1 MMPNRRDVLAG
12 LPLAAALPGT
22 ASARAQEMAPGVA
35 LTAFVSAGQEVAAV
49 LFTPTRPGGA
59 MRGAGVILLN
69 GGGGTN
75 NDLPR
80 FWRDA
85 VRMTERGYVVVMPN
99 YLGATPEP
107 SPRNR
112 ARWAELVADCADWLA
127 AAHGVGASRV
137 ALMGFSRGGW
147 LATET
152 ALTRP
157 GFRCAVGIASGGD
170 LPVEA
175 ITHRP
180 PVLLIYADADPVV
193 PPASTRAWQ
202 RRMRDAGV
210 RVETHVLDS
219 GNHVFEPSEWSEIFG
234 RAERFA
240 RPHLA

>member
-1 MMPNRRDVLAG
+1 MNSTRRLVFGGG
-12 LPLAAALPGT
+12 LSLAAVG
-22 ASARAQEMAPGVA
+22 RVVAQEMAPGVA
-35 LTAFVSAGQEVAAV
+35 LIAFRSEGQDVAAV
-49 LFTPTRPGGA
+49 LFTPVRQGGT
-59 MRGAGVILLN
+59 MRGAGVVLLN

-80 FWRDA
+80 FYRDA

-107 SPRNR
+107 SPDNR
-112 ARWAELVADCADWLA
+112 ARWARLVADCAEWLA
-127 AAHGVGASRV
+127 SNHGVEAGRV
-137 ALMGFSRGGW
+137 AVMGFSRGGW
-147 LATET
+147 LAAET

-170 LPVEA
+170 LPVER
-175 ITHRP
+175 ITHKP

-193 PPASTRAWQ
+193 PPASTRAWG
-202 RRMRDAGV
+202 RRMRDADV
-210 RVETHVLDS
+210 PVEISVLDS

>member
-1 MMPNRRDVLAG
+1 MTLTRRHFAG
-12 LPLAAALPGT
+12 APLAALMGG
-22 ASARAQEMAPGVA
+22 SAFGQEMAPGVS

-49 LFTPTRPGGA
+49 LFTPTRPGGP
-59 MRGAGVILLN
+59 MRGAGVVLLN

-80 FWRDA
+80 FYRDA

-107 SPRNR
+107 DPRNR
-112 ARWAELVADCADWLA
+112 VRWVDLVVDCATWLTN
-127 AAHGVGASRV
+127 AHGVGAGRV

-170 LPVEA
+170 LAVEA
-175 ITHRP
+175 IVHRP
-180 PVLLIYADADPVV
+180 PVLLIHADADPVV
-193 PPASTRAWQ
+193 APATTRAWR

-210 RVETHVLDS
+210 PVETYVLDS

-240 RPHLA
+240 RPHLS

>member
-1 MMPNRRDVLAG
+1 MTSVARRRVLAG
-12 LPLAAALPGT
+12 GLCLATGGAGR
-22 ASARAQEMAPGVA
+22 ARSQDMAPGVA
-35 LTAFVSAGQEVAAV
+35 LASFPSEGQDVAAV
-49 LFTPTRPGGA
+49 LFTPLRPEA
-59 MRGAGVILLN
+59 PMWGAGIVLLN

-80 FWRDA
+80 FYRDA

-99 YLGATPEP
+99 YLGATPRP
-107 SPRNR
+107 DPGNR
-112 ARWAELVADCADWLA
+112 ARWGRLVSDCADWMT
-127 AAHGVGASRV
+127 AAHGVGAGRV

-157 GFRCAVGIASGGD
+157 GFRCAVGIASSGD
-170 LPVEA
+170 LEPAQIV
-175 ITHRP
+175 HRP

-193 PPASTRAWQ
+193 PPETTRAWQ

-210 RVETHVLDS
+210 RVEVEVLDS

-234 RAERFA
+234 RSERFA
-240 RPHLA
+240 RPHLR

>member
-1 MMPNRRDVLAG
+1 MAGGLA
-12 LPLAAALPGT
+12 LAPLHAWGSQDLG
-22 ASARAQEMAPGVA
+22 PGVA
-35 LTAFVSAGQEVAAV
+35 LTSFISEGQEVAAV
-49 LFTPTRPGGA
+49 LFTPVRPDA
-59 MRGAGVILLN
+59 PMRGAGVILLN

-80 FWRDA
+80 FYRDA

-99 YLGATPEP
+99 YLGPTPTP
-107 SPRNR
+107 SPENR
-112 ARWAELVADCADWLA
+112 ARWVRLVSDCADWLA
-127 AAHGVGASRV
+127 SAHGVGPGRV
-137 ALMGFSRGGW
+137 ATMGFSRGGW

-170 LPVEA
+170 LPAERIV
-175 ITHRP
+175 HKP

-202 RRMRDAGV
+202 RRMRAAGV
-210 RVETHVLDS
+210 RVETYVLDS
-219 GNHVFEPSEWSEIFG
+219 TNHVFEPPEWGEIFS

-240 RPHLA
+240 RPHLG

>member
-1 MMPNRRDVLAG
+1 MPNRRVVLVGGMAW
-12 LPLAAALPGT
+12 
-22 ASARAQEMAPGVA
+22 ASAWPTSAQELAPGVA
-35 LTAFVSAGQEVAAV
+35 LRTFQTGGAQAAAV
-49 LFTPTRPGGA
+49 VFSPLRSGA
-59 MRGAGVILLN
+59 PMKGAGIILLN

-85 VRMTERGYVVVMPN
+85 VTMSERGYVVVMPN
-99 YLGATPEP
+99 YLGLTPDP
-107 SPRNR
+107 DSRNR
-112 ARWAELVADCADWLA
+112 QTWVDCVVDCAKWMADE
-127 AAHGVGASRV
+127 HGVGIGRV
-137 ALMGFSRGGW
+137 AVTGFSRGGW
-147 LATET
+147 LATEV

-170 LPVEA
+170 LTPERIV
-175 ITHRP
+175 HRP

-193 PPASTRAWQ
+193 PPSSTRAWQ

-219 GNHVFEPSEWSEIFG
+219 TNHVFEPSEWREIFG

>member
-1 MMPNRRDVLAG
+1 MPRRRDVLIGG
-12 LPLAAALPGT
+12 LACAPAWPLA
-22 ASARAQEMAPGVA
+22 AQEMAPGVA
-35 LTAFVSAGQEVAAV
+35 LRTFRTGGAEAAAV
-49 LFTPTRPGGA
+49 VFSPLRPEA
-59 MRGAGVILLN
+59 PMRGAGVILLN

-85 VRMTERGYVVVMPN
+85 VAMTERGYVVVMPN
-99 YLGATPEP
+99 YLGLTPDP

-112 ARWAELVADCADWLA
+112 EIWIRSVVDCADWLSRD
-127 AAHGVGASRV
+127 HGVTAGRV
-137 ALMGFSRGGW
+137 AVMGFSRGGW

-170 LPVEA
+170 LAVER
-175 ITHRP
+175 IVEKP
-180 PVLLIYADADPVV
+180 PVMLIYADADPVV
-193 PPASTRAWQ
+193 SPASTRSWQ

-210 RVETHVLDS
+210 SVETHVLDS
-219 GNHVFEPSEWSEIFG
+219 SNHVFEPSEWGEIFG

>member
-1 MMPNRRDVLAG
+1 MTPSRRHVVAGAVLS
-12 LPLAAALPGT
+12 AALP
-22 ASARAQEMAPGVA
+22 SAVPAGAQEIAPGVT
-35 LTAFVSAGQEVAAV
+35 LTAFASAGQDVAAV

-59 MRGAGVILLN
+59 MRGAGVVLLN

-80 FWRDA
+80 FYRDA

-99 YLGATPEP
+99 YLGATPRP
-107 SPRNR
+107 DPGNR
-112 ARWAELVADCADWLA
+112 ARWVGLVADCAAWLTA
-127 AAHGVGASRV
+127 LHGVGAGRV

-170 LPVEA
+170 LPAGA

-210 RVETHVLDS
+210 PVETHVLDS